1 MRGWL
6 KDSPPG
12 TKLVEVGAGTAFMEP
27 VLRRDIPDLLYVKG
41 EIAPM
46 ENTTVVFDAAAF
58 PMADASVDIVMA
70 LEVLEHMPA
79 PQHLL
84 DEAARVL
91 RPGGH
96 LVLTVPFMFG
106 VHDLRDY
113 YRYTP
118 LGLRTLLEP
127 RGLSLTETVVRGG
140 TFVAATG
147 LVRNLILNTIVGR
160 PKDWRARSRTKQLRW
175 AVSTIVLTPWTV
187 ITYLAYALDW
197 LLGPAVGQPARL
209 LLPLYPSYLVP
220 PVTTPTDC
228 RNQRASRPRDGPS
241 RIPSRVGSAW
251 YATQTAVG
259 VIGA

>member
-1 MRGWL
+1 
-6 KDSPPG
+6 
-12 TKLVEVGAGTAFMEP
+12 MEP

-79 PQHLL
+79 PQYLL

-147 LVRNLILNTIVGR
+147 LVRNLILNAIVGR

-197 LLGPAVGQPARL
+197 LLDRRSV
-209 LLPLYPSYLVP
+209 SP
-220 PVTTPTDC
+220 PGYFFLCTRVTPDC
-228 RNQRASRPRDGPS
+228 LAGN
-241 RIPSRVGSAW
+241 
-251 YATQTAVG
+251 
-259 VIGA
+259 